1 MNYDSATPDED
12 KGGDGVTADADME
25 DPHPSYDS
33 SNDETSVNGDGDQ
46 METDEAANAAPSMAH
61 DSATAFTSAPS
72 GPTPLSSQ
80 RSSASVSRFTPNE
93 ITIDS
98 TDTDVSLS
106 SDSVEVISGVSS
118 DEEQSGGIKGFS
130 AGPRPFTTPSRS
142 ARAHRGVPSTL
153 FRSPPKMTAGGLDFT
168 AVPPDYP
175 LPQPPFA
182 FDVLNHAPSRQP
194 GPPPSWQHPRD
205 MTSEER
211 HEHQRREYERKK
223 RERDQRQL
231 REEWEWEWVRCAT
244 TSPGTAAKGK
254 EQTDFHSASFFPYG
268 HLPGLEYMEGVCA
281 VVGGTEVRLMQISTV
296 PPRQTVVV
304 QEVTAPFRRPNV
316 HHAHPDHEEY
326 FSCAWSVNISTHPY
340 TPMLAVAGR
349 GRLVEVFLVGR
360 QAGGKWI
367 LHRDRTITGHG
378 GPIFDLAFHP
388 SYPHL
393 LASCSE
399 DKTIRLWDATVPWG
413 SNAAVAKRT
422 KSQSA
427 PGPTW
432 ERPRVEG
439 ELLSV
444 LAEGGHEKAVFSC
457 DFHALQPLL
466 VSSGADGFIKIWR
479 IPPNI
484 LAATPHWPSTPLHR
498 PPTSPPPPS
507 KAPILGPPICSS
519 HAVHSGQWPDQVS
532 FLSPSS
538 CTILSKS
545 AVSHP
550 SSRFSPRTSVKIWV
564 PTILDVLPDAKAEK
578 RRAELERSRSE
589 ASTADPRQVP
599 RHIAERPH
607 LPIDARSES
616 GFRIAYEAILEAQNC
631 IGDTVG
637 IYRRPSTPEAG
648 RRPADVFFVVPTPT
662 RMPLTDGAD
671 GRQGDPALYFFRPF
685 ALPTSPA
692 AFDSPSESQRSASV
706 GGSSDKRP
714 ASKDSLDQLAKKLFP
729 PDRDR
734 LAHDF
739 TPRLLPSAVLD
750 IFTQSQQQS
759 KAPLPQIHFRCLAIQ
774 PTGAASIVGVGDGG
788 FVSVWK
794 RQRRVT

>member
-1 MNYDSATPDED
+1 MHYDGATPDQDE
-12 KGGDGVTADADME
+12 GGDGVTADADME
-25 DPHPSYDS
+25 DPHPSHDS
-33 SNDETSVNGDGDQ
+33 SNGETGMNGDGDR
-46 METDEAANAAPSMAH
+46 METDETVNGAPSMAH
-61 DSATAFTSAPS
+61 DSATASTSAPS
-72 GPTPLSSQ
+72 GPTPLARQ
-80 RSSASVSRFTPNE
+80 RSSASVSHSAPNE

-98 TDTDVSLS
+98 SDTDASLS
-106 SDSVEVISGVSS
+106 SDSVEVSSGVSS
-118 DEEQSGGIKGFS
+118 DDEQSGGINGFS

-142 ARAHRGVPSTL
+142 ARAHRGVPHTL
-153 FRSPPKMTAGGLDFT
+153 FSSPSKAAADGLDFA

-175 LPQPPFA
+175 LPEPPFA
-182 FDVLNHAPSRQP
+182 FDVLNHAPIRHP

-211 HEHQRREYERKK
+211 HEHLRREDERKK
-223 RERDQRQL
+223 RERDQRQV

-254 EQTDFHSASFFPYG
+254 EQKDFHSASFFPYP
-268 HLPGLEYMEGVCA
+268 HLPGLKHMEGVCA

-296 PPRQTVVV
+296 PPSQAVV

-316 HHAHPDHEEY
+316 HHDPPDHEEY
-326 FSCAWSVNISTHPY
+326 FACVWSVSISTHPY

-360 QAGGKWI
+360 QAGGKWV
-367 LHRDRTITGHG
+367 LHHDRTITGHG
-378 GPIFDLAFHP
+378 EPIFGLVFHP

-422 KSQSA
+422 KSQSD
-427 PGPTW
+427 PGASR

-439 ELLSV
+439 ELLAV

-457 DFHALQPLL
+457 DFHAVQPLL

-479 IPPNI
+479 IPANI
-484 LAATPHWPSTPLHR
+484 LAATPHWPSTPLYR

-507 KAPILGPPICSS
+507 NAPILGPPIFSS
-519 HAVHSGQWPDQVS
+519 YAVHPGQWPDQVS
-532 FLSPSS
+532 FLSASS
-538 CTILSKS
+538 CTILSKA

-578 RRAELERSRSE
+578 RRAEVERSRSE
-589 ASTADPRQVP
+589 AFQADPKQVP
-599 RHIAERPH
+599 RHTGERPS

-616 GFRIAYEAILEAQNC
+616 GFRITCEAVLDAQNC

-637 IYRRPSTPEAG
+637 IYRRPQTLEEGAG
-648 RRPADVFFVVPTPT
+648 PADVLFVVPTAT
-662 RMPLTDGAD
+662 RMPLVDGTDG
-671 GRQGDPALYFFRPF
+671 GQGDPALYFFRPF

-692 AFDSPSESQRSASV
+692 SSNSPSESQRSASV
-706 GGSSDKRP
+706 GDGRP
-714 ASKDSLDQLAKKLFP
+714 ASKDSLDQLAKTLFP

-750 IFTQSQQQS
+750 IFTQSQRQS
-759 KAPLPQIHFRCLAIQ
+759 NAPLPQIHFRCIAVQ
-774 PTGAASIVGVGDGG
+774 PNGAASIVGVGDGG
-788 FVSVWK
+788 LVSVWK
-794 RQRRVT
+794 RQRRGK